1 MKQGRFREMVA
12 GTAVTFALAVTAYA
26 GDDTG
31 RQLIQKVIEAVPDVS
46 MEAQMVLASEGGS
59 VRVLGFQR
67 KHTKDG
73 EASYLEVAAPPN
85 LENTRFLFIERGRE
99 GSLQYIYTPTFRRT
113 IRVGG
118 EARRQSFLGSE
129 FNVSDLIMPDVGA
142 FQFNI
147 VGEDEVG
154 GRRCKLVE
162 SLPLNPADEPY
173 SKVVMA
179 VDPSDLLIMR
189 TQFFDQKGRL
199 LKVWTVDKL
208 EKVDGYWTP
217 LVHSVA
223 NVQDKTRSK
232 LEINEIRYNTDIPD
246 EVFTKP
252 HLER

>member
-1 MKQGRFREMVA
+1 
-12 GTAVTFALAVTAYA
+12 
-26 GDDTG
+26 
-31 RQLIQKVIEAVPDVS
+31 
-46 MEAQMVLASEGGS
+46 
-59 VRVLGFQR
+59 
-67 KHTKDG
+67 
-73 EASYLEVAAPPN
+73 
-85 LENTRFLFIERGRE
+85 
-99 GSLQYIYTPTFRRT
+99 
-113 IRVGG
+113 
-118 EARRQSFLGSE
+118 
-129 FNVSDLIMPDVGA
+129 
-142 FQFNI
+142 
-147 VGEDEVG
+147 VG

-162 SLPLNPADEPY
+162 SLPLSPADEPY

-179 VDPSDLLIMR
+179 VDPTDLLIMR

-232 LEINEIRYNTDIPD
+232 LEINEIRYNIDIPD